1 MRFLDLT
8 AATHPTYPNLLAR
21 LKAGQTYLDV
31 GCCLGQDLRKL
42 VSDGAPSSEAMYGID
57 VEPAFFD
64 LGYELF
70 RDREKMHAT
79 FLSTDLTRPVVPSIE
94 SLQSKID
101 IISAQSFFHLFTLED
116 QVTAAIHL
124 ARLTK
129 PIPGSIIVGRQ
140 LGLMEARET
149 TGLTPETTVFLHNP
163 DSFTNFWQDVGA
175 ATDSKWKVETEIEK
189 APDHI
194 LHQSWAA
201 PGTMFFVFTVTR
213 L

>member
-1 MRFLDLT
+1 M
-8 AATHPTYPNLLAR
+8 
-21 LKAGQTYLDV
+21 
-31 GCCLGQDLRKL
+31 
-42 VSDGAPSSEAMYGID
+42 SDGAPSSEAMYGID
-57 VEPAFFD
+57 IESAFFH

-79 FLSTDLTRPVVPSIE
+79 FLAADLTAPVLPSIE
-94 SLQSKID
+94 SLESRFD

-149 TGLTPETTVFLHNP
+149 RGLTAEATVFLHNP
-163 DSFTNFWQDVGA
+163 DSFTSLWQDVGA
-175 ATDSKWKVETEIEK
+175 ATDSKWKVHTEVGK
-189 APDHI
+189 APDRI
-194 LHQSWAA
+194 LRQSWAV
-201 PGTMFFVFTVTR
+201 PGIMFFVFTVTR
-213 L
+213 Q